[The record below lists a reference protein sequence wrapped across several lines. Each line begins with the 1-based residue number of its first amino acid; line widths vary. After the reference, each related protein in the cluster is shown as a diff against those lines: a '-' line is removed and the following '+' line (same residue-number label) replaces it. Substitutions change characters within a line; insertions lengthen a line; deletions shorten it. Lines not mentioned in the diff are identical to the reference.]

1 MKDWVQK
8 CVFKILL
15 SWIYRVLPL
24 TFRGAFDD
32 IMSDRKTRTNAGK
45 CRLLIRHCLRRRCL
59 HTPVEFHVQNRD
71 FEDTSLRVNYN
82 PLSSCLGHEI
92 LSQIFLSLL
101 LQLSHFEFTFD
112 LTNSSFL
119 DESWQI
125 PKLFKTEVVPCEKL
139 GLTLG
144 FPMGFAVIVRILE
157 HSVAAELVY
166 IVDFSIP
173 NHFNFYVKYFFCF

>member
-1 MKDWVQK
+1 MYQLKSVRLVIMIH
-8 CVFKILL
+8 CFC
-15 SWIYRVLPL
+15 RVLPL

-32 IMSDRKTRTNAGK
+32 IMNDRKARTNSGK
-45 CRLLIRHCLRRRCL
+45 TRLLIRHCLRRKCL
-59 HTPVEFHVQNRD
+59 HTPVEFHVENRD
-71 FEDTSLRVNYN
+71 FEDTNLRVNFN
-82 PLSSCLGHEI
+82 PHASVLGHEI

-101 LQLSHFEFTFD
+101 LQLSHYDFNFD

-125 PKLFKTEVVPCEKL
+125 PKLFKTELVPCDKL

-157 HSVAAELVY
+157 HSVAAELV
-166 IVDFSIP
+166 
-173 NHFNFYVKYFFCF
+173 